1 MVQRH
6 IPIDTIHPHQNNG
19 FVLASNGTTLIK
31 RCAGQVERAATL
43 EAGVYRLQLTFSCS
57 LHGKDWTFKTTFTRE
72 TNRTLQADSARTPVN
87 YSITEMPAVQQLQDL
102 GEVGKVQVR
111 LGALLARPAGLTRT
125 QGGLNWLHF
134 LWLCAIPPTAIATY
148 FKRRQ
153 LFNRSDRKGA
163 SKNYVPGSE
172 STKVSVPTRPHSY
185 SIPMAVIK
193 NVSIPSVIYLLR
205 SVNSRYYNKLTVYVC
220 PRFLRT
226 INTFHIL
233 FYVRIKS

>member
-1 MVQRH
+1 
-6 IPIDTIHPHQNNG
+6 
-19 FVLASNGTTLIK
+19 
-31 RCAGQVERAATL
+31 
-43 EAGVYRLQLTFSCS
+43 
-57 LHGKDWTFKTTFTRE
+57 
-72 TNRTLQADSARTPVN
+72 
-87 YSITEMPAVQQLQDL
+87 MPAVQQLQDL

-172 STKVSVPTRPHSY
+172 STKVSVPTQPHSY

-220 PRFLRT
+220 PRFFLNCKNFTNYKYVPYTLLRQDK
-226 INTFHIL
+226 IL
-233 FYVRIKS
+233 TKKGGTDVESCMYIHGLIRHYQWKLENVKYMLNVSIIGMCTLRHKR